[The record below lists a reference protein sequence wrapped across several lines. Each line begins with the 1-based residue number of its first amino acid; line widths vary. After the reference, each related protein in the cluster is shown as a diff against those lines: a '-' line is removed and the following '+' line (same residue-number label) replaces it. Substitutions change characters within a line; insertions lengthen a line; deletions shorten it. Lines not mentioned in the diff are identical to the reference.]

1 MPAERGYLALAA
13 AIAVVATALSTVPA
27 LADDAGPVGIGVA
40 RTADNRGT
48 FTVTAWTDA
57 PGAAVTSVS
66 ARVRTGDTVVA
77 EVPALIRTGSTW
89 ALPADAALKLVEDGG
104 TMPHLGAYS
113 IDVSATDDQGHTT
126 TRDAAGTLDF
136 TLRPALID
144 TAGDSKLEFTRL
156 PTYDHRS
163 VGVTDRLV
171 GIEPGSGDL
180 VPIEGRTVEVT
191 RTYAGGTPRPDDT
204 FTAVTDAEGRF
215 TTEDLDMANWADFTA
230 RFAAADDQ
238 VHGDARTFGRP
249 SISSTKASVTATA
262 DRTRVLPGQTATV
275 TGTVSTGSGA
285 DAAGLAGVPVRI
297 GLRIYGNDRAALTVT
312 TDASGHFSA
321 VLNPPAGVGV
331 DGWSASPSDP
341 YLSTTAAEG
350 SLVVPEESVLRK
362 VKASL
367 AADGQVKV
375 TGRLEHAYDDD
386 SSGGESM
393 RLEYSA
399 DGRTGWKSLA
409 TAKSDYY
416 GSFTLSAWGYIDG
429 YYRVHHLGSDKLA
442 DSVSTPVRLS
452 RVDTRVSTIKASST
466 KVAKGATVTFTGT
479 LQEYV
484 SRAWRPYK
492 GQHVE
497 LFFQK
502 KGSTKWTYVA
512 SGTTSSTGKATL
524 KGKPTADGKWLIQY
538 FGDSRHFD
546 SGGTSVYVDVR

>member
-1 MPAERGYLALAA
+1 MPAERRSFALAA

-27 LADDAGPVGIGVA
+27 SADDAGPVGIGVA

-57 PGAAVTSVS
+57 PGAVVTAVS
-66 ARVRTGDTVVA
+66 ARVRAGDTVVA
-77 EVPALIRTGSTW
+77 EVPALTRTGSTW
-89 ALPADAALKLVEDGG
+89 GLPADAALKLAEDGG
-104 TMPHLGAYS
+104 TMPHLGTYS

-136 TLRPALID
+136 TLKPALID

-156 PTYDHRS
+156 PTYDHKS
-163 VGVTDRLV
+163 LGVTDRLV
-171 GIEPGSGDL
+171 GIEPGSGDR

-191 RTYAGGTPRPDDT
+191 RVPVSGTPRPDDT
-204 FTAVTDAEGRF
+204 FAAVTDAEGRF
-215 TTEDLDMANWADFTA
+215 TTEDLDLVDRATFTA
-230 RFAAADDQ
+230 SFAAADDQ
-238 VHGDARTFGRP
+238 VHGDARVHGAP
-249 SISSTKASVTATA
+249 SISPTKASVTATA
-262 DRTRVLPGQTATV
+262 DRTRVLPGQTVTV

-285 DAAGLAGVPVRI
+285 DAAGLADIPVQI
-297 GLRIYGNDRAALTVT
+297 SLRAYGSDRPALTVT

-321 VLNPPAGVGV
+321 VLDPPAGVGV
-331 DGWSASPSDP
+331 DGWSAASPDM
-341 YLSTTAAEG
+341 YLSTTAARG

-362 VKASL
+362 VTASL

-375 TGRLEHAYDDD
+375 TGRLTHAYNNN
-386 SSGGESM
+386 SSDAESV

-399 DGRTGWKSLA
+399 DGRTGWRSLA

-416 GSFTLSAWGYIDG
+416 GNFTLSAWGYIDG
-429 YYRVHHLGSDKLA
+429 YYRVHHLADDKLA
-442 DSVSTPVRLS
+442 ESTSAPVRLS
-452 RVDTRVSTIKASST
+452 RVDTRVSSIKASAAKVT
-466 KVAKGATVTFTGT
+466 KGSTVTFTGL

-484 SRAWRPYK
+484 SRTWRPYK

-546 SGGTSVYVDVR
+546 SGGTAVYVDVR